1 MTPAEASLH
10 LRYSAWASRKL
21 VEAIRVVSDVDLE
34 KAVGISHNSLLGT
47 IAHVLW
53 ADWLWFTRVV
63 EPMDKPAQTRDALET
78 VWSELQDKWE
88 AWAERANDAE
98 MNRVVE
104 YVSILDGQKARTPAW
119 QIVLHVVNHAT
130 LHRGQAMG
138 MLRQMG
144 IAPPHTDL
152 MNFYRELA
160 AAGRAQGAAADLPSR
175 SI

>member
-1 MTPAEASLH
+1 MTSAEASLH

-21 VEAIRVVSDVDLE
+21 VEAVRDVSNADLE
-34 KAVGISHNSLLGT
+34 KPVGISHNSLLGT
-47 IAHVLW
+47 LAHILW

-63 EPMDKPAQTRDALET
+63 EAMEKPGQSREALEM
-78 VWSELQDKWE
+78 VWPGLQNKWI
-88 AWAERANDAE
+88 AWAERASEDE
-98 MNRVVE
+98 VNRVVE

-119 QIVLHVVNHAT
+119 QIVLHVVNHGT

-152 MNFYRELA
+152 MNFYREQVLSP
-160 AAGRAQGAAADLPSR
+160 RNHN
-175 SI
+175 

>member
-1 MTPAEASLH
+1 MTPAEATLH

-21 VEAIRVVSDVDLE
+21 VEAVRAVSDADLE
-34 KAVGISHNSLLGT
+34 KPVGISHNSLLGT
-47 IAHVLW
+47 LAHVHW

-63 EPMDKPAQTRDALET
+63 EPIEKPAQTREALEMA
-78 VWSELQDKWE
+78 WRDLQEKWI
-88 AWAERANDAE
+88 AWATSANDSE
-98 MNRVVE
+98 INRVVE

-152 MNFYRELA
+152 MNFYRELTSTA
-160 AAGRAQGAAADLPSR
+160 AH
-175 SI
+175 

>member
-1 MTPAEASLH
+1 MTSVEARLH

-21 VEAIRVVSDVDLE
+21 VEAVRAVPDADVE
-34 KAVGISHNSLLGT
+34 KRVGISHGSLLGT
-47 IAHVLW
+47 LTHIVW

-63 EPMDKPAQTRDALET
+63 EPMEKPGQTREVLET
-78 VWSELQDKWE
+78 VWPELLAKWVD
-88 AWAERANDAE
+88 WAERSSDAGI
-98 MNRVVE
+98 NRMVQ
-104 YVSILDGQKARTPAW
+104 YQSILDGKTARTPAA

-144 IAPPHTDL
+144 IPPPHTDL

-160 AAGRAQGAAADLPSR
+160 AGGEA
-175 SI
+175 